1 MDNNNV
7 QNVTAG
13 KPFEGG
19 AVFYA
24 PLGTTIPTDALTE
37 LDAAFEN
44 AGYISEDGVVN
55 TNTPTTQTTKAW
67 GGDIVLSIQDEKTD
81 TFSTVLI
88 ESLNVDV
95 LKAYF
100 GDENVTGTLADGITI
115 TVNSK
120 ELPEKAW
127 VIDMIMRNGAL
138 KRVVIPRG
146 KVTTT
151 DEVTYVDNEAVGYGI
166 TITAYPDASGNTHYE
181 YIKAA
186 S

>member
-1 MDNNNV
+1 MSTVANV
-7 QNVTAG
+7 SAG
-13 KPFEGG
+13 KPKIVG
-19 AVFYA
+19 AISVGA
-24 PLGTTIPTDALTE
+24 TSLTLPTDAVTAL
-37 LDAAFEN
+37 ASGFEN
-44 AGYISEDGVVN
+44 LGYCSDEGLTNSSERN
-55 TNTPTTQTTKAW
+55 TEDIKAW

-88 ESLNVDV
+88 ESLNIAV

-100 GDENVTGTLADGITI
+100 GDSNVTGTLADGITI
-115 TVNSK
+115 TANGN

-138 KRVVIPRG
+138 KRIVIPNG
-146 KVTTT
+146 KVTSTE
-151 DEVTYVDNEAVGYGI
+151 DITYVDNEVVGYGI
-166 TITAYPDASGNTHYE
+166 TITAFPDASGNTHYE

>member
-1 MDNNNV
+1 MSDISKIAV
-7 QNVTAG
+7 G
-13 KPFEGG
+13 KPKTGG
-19 AVFYA
+19 ALYYA
-24 PLGTTIPTDALTE
+24 PKGTAVPTDATTALGNTFI
-37 LDAAFEN
+37 AC
-44 AGYISEDGVVN
+44 GYISEDGM
-55 TNTPTTQTTKAW
+55 THEITRDSEDIKAW

-88 ESLNVDV
+88 ESLNIAV

-100 GDENVTGTLADGITI
+100 GDSNVTGTLADGITI
-115 TVNSK
+115 TANGN

-138 KRVVIPRG
+138 KRIVIPNG
-146 KVTTT
+146 KVTSTE
-151 DEVTYVDNEAVGYGI
+151 DITYVDNEVVGYGI
-166 TITAYPDASGNTHYE
+166 TITAFPDASGNTHYE

>member
-1 MDNNNV
+1 MSTVANV
-7 QNVTAG
+7 SAG
-13 KPFEGG
+13 KPKIAG
-19 AVFYA
+19 AISVGA
-24 PLGTTIPTDALTE
+24 TSLTLPTTATSTLPDG
-37 LDAAFEN
+37 FEN
-44 AGYISEDGVVN
+44 LGYCSDEGLTNSSERN
-55 TNTPTTQTTKAW
+55 TEDIKAW

-88 ESLNVDV
+88 ESLNIAV

-100 GDENVTGTLADGITI
+100 GDSNVTGTLADGITI
-115 TVNSK
+115 TANGN

-138 KRVVIPRG
+138 KRIVIPNG
-146 KVTTT
+146 KVTSTE
-151 DEVTYVDNEAVGYGI
+151 DITYVDNEVVGYGI
-166 TITAYPDASGNTHYE
+166 TITAFPDASGNTHYE